1 MSKHNHTRLILDL
14 TEALN
19 GSVPE
24 RNHNDALAAL
34 RRCQEMIANLANT
47 VCSLDASG
55 SYKELVSEASL
66 YANILSGSLGESGIH
81 ADGWVDITKGYD
93 PYKHLADKGVI
104 TKPKTTRELMEEKW
118 KADRQA
124 QQAEIDRLIAENDR
138 KREARKAKRASKA
151 KALPPLPALTPENV
165 DEWLAAMREKRA
177 AAILSLSDL
186 MRSPK
191 PRVKRSLAEVVE
203 VGPLHE
209 YVNKLRAEHG
219 RGPIKPASKRGRPV
233 GSKNKPKEV
242 IELPT
247 LEKSPG
253 KKVGILKRIKK
264 IQNAKTKRGSK

>member
-1 MSKHNHTRLILDL
+1 MSKHNHTRLIMDL

-19 GSVPE
+19 GTVPE

-66 YANILSGSLGESGIH
+66 YANILSGALGESGIR

-93 PYKHLADKGVI
+93 PYKHLADKGI
-104 TKPKTTRELMEEKW
+104 IAKPKTTRELMEEKW

-151 KALPPLPALTPENV
+151 KTFPPLPVLTQETV
-165 DEWLAAMREKRA
+165 DEWLAVMKDRRA

-186 MRSPK
+186 MPLSEPPK
-191 PRVKRSLAEVVE
+191 GPVVE
-203 VGPLHE
+203 VVSRHE
-209 YVNKLRAEHG
+209 YINKLRAEHG

-233 GSKNKPKEV
+233 GSKNKPKGIV
-242 IELPT
+242 SKVNALT
-247 LEKSPG
+247 AAKKKDGG
-253 KKVGILKRIKK
+253 K
-264 IQNAKTKRGSK
+264 